1 MIFSDDVRD
10 SLPVHLP
17 IMYIAFRSEDIVEK
31 VGFWASEFY
40 GEGIPHISGMHF
52 KSHSL
57 RACGRFWLSSVQ
69 ETRRVADEKRK
80 KKKRRRKNRGKT

>member
-31 VGFWASEFY
+31 LVFGPPNFTERGYPIF
-40 GEGIPHISGMHF
+40 
-52 KSHSL
+52 
-57 RACGRFWLSSVQ
+57 RACIL
-69 ETRRVADEKRK
+69 
-80 KKKRRRKNRGKT
+80 NRTHFEHVGGFG